1 MKIALKLLMI
11 STLLL
16 TTQAYAD
23 HVSCL
28 ISGTPTQ
35 QQLTPDFC
43 SSTVNVSQPG
53 VLFQFVG
60 SKPVAEVQWS
70 YSSEPNQ
77 QWNCSTGSQ
86 CYVNFRRFQ
95 QGGLNEVTACVT
107 RVLYR
112 DNTWENVNHC
122 ATGMF
127 SGYGGPGDF

>member
-1 MKIALKLLMI
+1 MVLKPPIFRALSVSNNL
-11 STLLL
+11 
-16 TTQAYAD
+16 YAA
-23 HVSCL
+23 HVECV

-35 QQLTPDFC
+35 QTYTEGFC
-43 SSTVNVSQPG
+43 NSQINSPPG
-53 VLFQFVG
+53 VFFRLVAD
-60 SKPVAEVQWS
+60 KPVAEVQWS

-122 ATGMF
+122 ATGTF
-127 SGYGGPGDF
+127 TGYGWPGDF